1 MITGELT
8 WQQFRTLDSIRSLNK
23 SQQAEHYYK
32 YLTELNDWI
41 SHQNKGPVPSDT
53 PSGPELPADSILFNG
68 VAGGVYKYNP
78 VTEISTLLTI
88 PGTAVTY
95 FDIAHT
101 QTKLWLSANSK
112 VDEWNITLNPFT
124 AAVSRTVG
132 TPHGIGNGLGAI
144 NNTTL
149 LGTNTATSPQSVVIL
164 DVTTSSAVST
174 YKFDLEAGREVTGD
188 ILLTT
193 TNKVIVL
200 TTGAGA
206 ERYISQ
212 YNYLTGVLELDEQI
226 DTSISNP
233 SGVFIYDNK
242 IQIIDS
248 SGAIYLIG
256 KVAPYSI
263 ALVGN
268 TGVQVAGVS
277 QLPEY
282 LTTNFT

>member
-1 MITGELT
+1 MIVGELT
-8 WQQFRTLDSIRSLNK
+8 WQQFRSLDSIRNLNEN
-23 SQQAEHYYK
+23 QQIEHYYK
-32 YLTELNDWI
+32 YLAELNNWI
-41 SHQNKGPVPSDT
+41 NHQNKGNISSNT

-68 VAGGVYKYNP
+68 VTGGVYRYDP
-78 VTEISTLLTI
+78 VAETSTLLTI

-95 FDIAHT
+95 LDIAHT
-101 QTKLWLSANSK
+101 QTKLWLNASGK

-132 TPHGIGNGLGAI
+132 TPHTIGNGLGAI

-149 LGTNTATSPQSVVIL
+149 LGTNTATSPQSVVVL
-164 DVTTSSAVST
+164 DITTNSAVST
-174 YKFDLEAGREVTGD
+174 YKFDLEANREVTGD

-212 YNYLTGVLELDEQI
+212 YDYITGIIELDERI

-282 LTTNFT
+282 LTTNFS

>member
-8 WQQFRTLDSIRSLNK
+8 WQQFRTLDSIRSLNEN
-23 SQQAEHYYK
+23 QQMEHYYK
-32 YLTELNDWI
+32 YLVELNDWI
-41 SHQNKGPVPSDT
+41 SHQNKGAIPSDI
-53 PSGPELPADSILFNG
+53 PSGPELPADSILFNAT
-68 VAGGVYKYNP
+68 AGGVYKYDP
-78 VTEISTLLTI
+78 ITETSTLLSI

-95 FDIAHT
+95 FDIGHT
-101 QTKLWLSANSK
+101 QTKLWLNASGK

-124 AAVSRTVG
+124 AAVSRTIG
-132 TPHGIGNGLGAI
+132 APHAIGNGLGVV

-149 LGTNTATSPQSVVIL
+149 LATNTQVSPQTVVTL
-164 DVTTSSAVST
+164 DITTNSATST

-200 TTGAGA
+200 TTGTGA

-212 YNYLTGVLELDEQI
+212 YNYLTGVLEIDERI
-226 DTSISNP
+226 DNSISDP

-242 IQIIDS
+242 IQITNSNGD
-248 SGAIYLIG
+248 IYLIS
-256 KVAPYSI
+256 KVAPYGIS
-263 ALVGN
+263 LVGS
-268 TGVQVAGVS
+268 TGIAVSGVS

>member
-8 WQQFRTLDSIRSLNK
+8 WQQFRTLDSIRNLNEN
-23 SQQAEHYYK
+23 QQIEHYNK
-32 YLTELNDWI
+32 YLVELNDWI
-41 SHQNKGPVPSDT
+41 SHQNKGPIPSDT
-53 PSGPELPADSILFNG
+53 SSGPELPADSILFNG
-68 VAGGVYKYNP
+68 RTGGVYRYDP
-78 VTEISTLLTI
+78 VAETSTLLTI
-88 PGTAVTY
+88 PDTAVTY
-95 FDIAHT
+95 FDIGHT

-124 AAVSRTVG
+124 AAVSRTIG
-132 TPHGIGNGLGAI
+132 TPHGIGNGLGVV

-149 LGTNTATSPQSVVIL
+149 LATNTQANPQTVVTLDITTNSAT
-164 DVTTSSAVST
+164 ST
-174 YKFDLEAGREVTGD
+174 YKFDLETGREVTGD

-193 TNKVIVL
+193 TNKVIAL
-200 TTGAGA
+200 TTGTGA

-212 YNYLTGVLELDEQI
+212 YNYLTGVLEVDERI
-226 DTSISNP
+226 DNPISDP

-242 IQIIDS
+242 IQIVDS

-256 KVAPYSI
+256 KVSPYSI

-268 TGVQVAGVS
+268 TGVQVGGVS

>member
-8 WQQFRTLDSIRSLNK
+8 WQQFKSLDSIRNLNE

-41 SHQNKGPVPSDT
+41 SHQNKGPIPSDT

-68 VAGGVYKYNP
+68 RTGGVYRYDP
-78 VTEISTLLTI
+78 VAETSTLLTI

-95 FDIAHT
+95 LDIAHT
-101 QTKLWLSANSK
+101 QTKLWLNASGK

-132 TPHGIGNGLGAI
+132 TPHTLGNGLGVVS
-144 NNTTL
+144 NTVL
-149 LGTNTATSPQSVVIL
+149 LGTNTATSPQSVVTL
-164 DVTTSSAVST
+164 DITTNSAAST
-174 YKFDLEAGREVTGD
+174 YKFDLEADREVTGD

-200 TTGAGA
+200 TSGVGA

-212 YNYLTGVLELDEQI
+212 YDYTTGVIELDERI
-226 DTSISNP
+226 DTPISDP

-268 TGVQVAGVS
+268 TGVQVGGVS

-282 LTTNFT
+282 LTTNFS